1 MARCRFQS
9 YIDLNMGKH
18 GGKIALLALLAALFA
33 AFWALGLN
41 RYFTLSFLKSSSGAA
56 RTVYA
61 AHPVLAV
68 AGYFALYVLCAAL
81 SVPGAVVLTIAAGG
95 LFGLVAGTLLTS
107 FASAIGATIACFLS
121 RYLLRSWVQKKLGRR
136 VNRIDE
142 GVDKEG
148 ALYLFTLRLI
158 PIFPF
163 WMINLAMGLTTM
175 PLRRFY
181 WVSQL
186 GMLPGEHRLRQ
197 RGAGAC
203 PHRVAQR
210 DTLAGPCDFLCPD
223 RHPSPGGKEIACP
236 LPGAEECGP

>member
-1 MARCRFQS
+1 
-9 YIDLNMGKH
+9 MGKH

-186 GMLPGEHRLRQ
+186 GMLPASIVYVNAGRELARIESLR
-197 RGAGAC
+197 GI
-203 PHRVAQR
+203 
-210 DTLAGPCDFLCPD
+210 L
-223 RHPSPGGKEIACP
+223 SPGLVISFVLIGILP
-236 LPGAEECGP
+236 LAAKKSLALYRARKSAGHEQTE